1 MGLVFLRQVR
11 SMYLMGSRSTGQY
24 RSDSGLGG
32 KGQRKGSVICVF
44 IFDNKGMM
52 ILCRILIRKLAS

>member
-1 MGLVFLRQVR
+1 VR
-11 SMYLMGSRSTGQY
+11 SIYLMGSRSTGQY

-32 KGQRKGSVICVF
+32 KGRRKGSVICVF

-52 ILCRILIRKLAS
+52 IVCRILIRKLVS

>member
-1 MGLVFLRQVR
+1 MGLVFLRRPVR

-52 ILCRILIRKLAS
+52 CAGY